1 MQRRSVCVDVLETP
15 VLHSLP
21 WDRLDLITVVFFS
34 TFRQTFGERQNHNNR
49 KKKFLFLLSHLLS
62 IPAYS
67 SYGILVFKYR
77 SVWWPPPQGPC
88 PLPRQHVCL
97 FGATPLFFFPC
108 RLRYLI
114 VCFYSFSFYSMSSLA
129 PMSQSYDDQAPQK
142 MSFQV
147 KCIDEIVW
155 LKKLN

>member
-97 FGATPLFFFPC
+97 FGATPLFFFP
-108 RLRYLI
+108 L
-114 VCFYSFSFYSMSSLA
+114 
-129 PMSQSYDDQAPQK
+129 QAEIFNCMFLQFFLLFHVFTGPHE
-142 MSFQV
+142 S
-147 KCIDEIVW
+147 IVW
-155 LKKLN
+155 WPSASKNVISGEMHWWNCMT